1 MRYIANVR
9 KLNDND
15 VGVKSSRKTKTLMKI
30 CKDKIIKYRM
40 PIILVA
46 SVIVFMF
53 AFWYIRLSD
62 IHIDQEQV
70 IESGADGSFTAKCSK
85 IDSVAISIDGD
96 DENQESIPE
105 SLIVSI
111 SDTNGEL
118 IGLYE
123 FKGDTLAQ
131 NMFGE
136 HISLGDK
143 SLDLDKGEKY
153 QVSICSGKEQID
165 NVSVMLCGDSIFI
178 GSIYLYICIM
188 LLLAVVVSIVLFNY
202 SQIHFY
208 LFFVLIMMMLG
219 ILNNIII
226 KPLNVPDEPTHFAQ
240 SYELSN
246 RMMGKES
253 SDVSTIVYTSGIAR
267 SAGDIL
273 LQDAYFFFNDFS
285 YGNRSVSMTA
295 PSFIRMTS
303 VPVIVYFPGALGI
316 TFARL
321 FQMPYQFEL
330 LMGRITSIL
339 FLSLMAVV
347 AMKLYS
353 PFKYAIAAISL
364 LPSVV
369 WVGASFSYD
378 VWNLSFIFV
387 FVSLCFRIREQEC
400 GVRIRDVFEL
410 LILLVLFA
418 PIKYVYA
425 IIGLT
430 VLFIP
435 KKQWENKGAVIT
447 LFSSFIFAVVVMAMA
462 RGEEVFSYLFSNN
475 MDTRGV
481 DTSRSYVPYTLR
493 WTVHHPLQTVLAYVH
508 TFLDNTVT
516 FISKSTTGEF
526 YSGYVP
532 SFLAILVLTIF
543 VIFMM
548 IAVKEKNYT
557 KKDRKIAAGIFIF
570 GCFTVYTAFMYLYS
584 VVPDNGIGI
593 IGGMQGRY
601 FIPYLIFVPLF
612 MYSDRLDRQLNMIKD
627 GCPESIRKY
636 DVKMILLEVMVILN
650 ILVLYAKFVGIAL
663 DSCIIH

>member
-1 MRYIANVR
+1 MN
-9 KLNDND
+9 
-15 VGVKSSRKTKTLMKI
+15 I
-30 CKDKIIKYRM
+30 CKDKIKKYRM

-62 IHIDQEQV
+62 IRIDQEQV
-70 IESGADGSFTAKCSK
+70 IESGADGSFTAKYSD
-85 IDSVAISIDGD
+85 IDSMAVSIDGNG
-96 DENQESIPE
+96 ENQESIPE
-105 SLIVSI
+105 SIVVSI
-111 SDTNGEL
+111 SNSNGKS
-118 IGLYE
+118 IGSYD
-123 FKGDTLAQ
+123 FKGDALTQ
-131 NMFGE
+131 NVFGE
-136 HISLGDK
+136 HISLRDK
-143 SLDLDKGEKY
+143 NLKFDKGEKY

-165 NVSVMLCGDSIFI
+165 NVSVMLCGDSISI

-188 LLLAVVVSIVLFNY
+188 LLFAVVVSIGLFNY
-202 SQIHFY
+202 SQNHFY

-253 SDVSTIVYTSGIAR
+253 SDVSTIVYSSGIAR

-285 YGNRSVSMTA
+285 YGNRSVSMTM
-295 PSFIRMTS
+295 PPFIRTTA

-321 FQMPYQFEL
+321 FQLPYQFEL

-339 FLSLMAVV
+339 FLSLMAVA

-353 PFKYAIAAISL
+353 PFRYAIAAICF

-369 WVGASFSYD
+369 WVGASYSYD

-418 PIKYVYA
+418 PIKYVYV

-435 KKQWENKGAVIT
+435 KKQLKNKGAVIT
-447 LFSSFIFAVVVMAMA
+447 LFASFIFAVVVMVMA
-462 RGEEVFSYLFSNN
+462 RGKEVFSYLFSNS

-481 DTSRSYVPYTLR
+481 DTSKSYVPYTLR
-493 WTVHHPLQTVLAYVH
+493 WTAHHPLQTVLVYVH

-516 FISKSTTGEF
+516 FISKGTTGEF

-532 SFLAILVLTIF
+532 SFLAILVLAIF
-543 VIFMM
+543 VISML
-548 IAVKEKNYT
+548 IAVKEDNFT
-557 KKDRKIAAGIFIF
+557 KKDRTKAVWIFIL
-570 GCFTVYTAFMYLYS
+570 GCFTIYTAFLFLYS
-584 VVPDNGIGI
+584 TVSDNGIGI

-612 MYSDRLDRQLNMIKD
+612 MYSDRMARQLNMIKD
-627 GCPESIRKY
+627 GCSESIRKY

-650 ILVLYAKFVGIAL
+650 VFVLYAKFVGIAL
-663 DSCIIH
+663 DSRIIH